1 MNKPR
6 ELWTA
11 LAVTLIVRVVTV
23 TLLLTVFWSAP
34 AVSHLVQDIRT
45 WREFFAE
52 TQAGAIPY
60 VDLTKEYPVLGGILY
75 WLMSPFIRPD
85 DLRQT
90 IAVHAAFMTVADL
103 VNTVL
108 FYRLAREIAPRWAFA
123 ATLALNLNLTA
134 IVTAPVRYE
143 SWIVTF
149 VLLGYLAHR
158 RRRYFTAAAL
168 WSIGCGLKWYPA
180 FFIAAQEWR
189 LLVVERRRWHWIGAG
204 AVFAAVTA
212 A

>member
-1 MNKPR
+1 M
-6 ELWTA
+6 
-11 LAVTLIVRVVTV
+11 
-23 TLLLTVFWSAP
+23 FWHTQA
-34 AVSHLVQDIRT
+34 ASHVVQDIRT

-60 VDLTKEYPVLGGILY
+60 VKLTKEYPVLGGILY

-90 IAVHAAFMTVADL
+90 IVVHAVFMGVADL
-103 VNTVL
+103 INAAL
-108 FYRLAREIAPRWAFA
+108 LYRLAREIAPRWAFA
-123 ATLALNLNLTA
+123 ATLALSLNLTA

-149 VLLGYLAHR
+149 VLVGYTAHR
-158 RRRYFTAAAL
+158 RRRFLWSTFF

-189 LLVVERRRWHWIGAG
+189 L
-204 AVFAAVTA
+204 
-212 A
+212 